1 MEPGSD
7 LSPPGPSLLL
17 CSDNLGAEGHSRWEI
32 APIAQ
37 QRAQSQ
43 RSEEDAEKTR
53 QNQGNFQNN
62 CASVYQGFLLFCS
75 ESTQSPRPRMRDC
88 NSGSKP
94 FVLAALGVSLD
105 I

>member
-1 MEPGSD
+1 MEPGSG
-7 LSPPGPSLLL
+7 LSPSGPSLSL
-17 CSDNLGAEGHSRWEI
+17 CSDNLEAEGHSRWEI
-32 APIAQ
+32 TPITQ
-37 QRAQSQ
+37 QRAQRQ
-43 RSEEDAEKTR
+43 CSEEGAEKTR

-75 ESTQSPRPRMRDC
+75 ESAQSPRPRMRDC

-94 FVLAALGVSLD
+94 FMLADLGVSLD

>member
-1 MEPGSD
+1 MKPGSD

-17 CSDNLGAEGHSRWEI
+17 CSDNLRAEGHSRWEI
-32 APIAQ
+32 APITQ
-37 QRAQSQ
+37 KRAQSQ

-62 CASVYQGFLLFCS
+62 CASDYQGFLLFCS
-75 ESTQSPRPRMRDC
+75 KAAQSPQPRTRNY

>member
-7 LSPPGPSLLL
+7 LSPPGSSLLL

-43 RSEEDAEKTR
+43 CSEEDAEKTR

-75 ESTQSPRPRMRDC
+75 ESKAQNEGLQQWKQTFRVSSFR
-88 NSGSKP
+88 
-94 FVLAALGVSLD
+94 GVS
-105 I
+105 